1 MAAHLEAA
9 TEARPGHAPRRP
21 RLALFLLFS
30 VGAHAALLLGQR
42 VVTARIDAGTL
53 TEVIA
58 VRLDGADAG
67 AAAPSPARV
76 KPPQAARGAQSAAAA
91 LTAATPRDTALRT
104 DQPQSAATGAG
115 ETASAAP
122 TTTQAAAQVRAR
134 VLSDLARHF
143 YYPPLARSRGWQG
156 RVLLA
161 FRVERDGLLHDPR
174 VLRTSGFGI
183 LDEAALN
190 SLRQVE
196 RIAGADSAPLDLQI
210 PVVYRLTDAR

>member
-1 MAAHLEAA
+1 MASPLEAV
-9 TEARPGHAPRRP
+9 TEARPGRAPRRP
-21 RLALFLLFS
+21 RLALFLLLS
-30 VGAHAALLLGQR
+30 VGAHAALLLGHR
-42 VVTARIDAGTL
+42 VVNARIEAGTL
-53 TEVIA
+53 SEVIA
-58 VRLDGADAG
+58 VRLDGEETD
-67 AAAPSPARV
+67 AAAQSPPRV
-76 KPPQAARGAQSAAAA
+76 TPREAGRGAQARALA
-91 LTAATPRDTALRT
+91 LTAAIPRATTLRT
-104 DQPQSAATGAG
+104 DQPQSPATGAG

-122 TTTQAAAQVRAR
+122 TTAEAAARVRAQ

-143 YYPPLARSRGWQG
+143 YYPALARSRGWQG

-174 VLRTSGFGI
+174 VLHTSGFGI

-196 RIAGADSAPLDLQI
+196 RIPGADSAPLDLQI